1 MNVSIF
7 GYFDDPSQQSA
18 AYDPGLTALCPHCL
32 RVLDLPVITISLM
45 RQGSPRSYFYR
56 VHRSCHLRANSTDIQ
71 RVESSLI
78 DAEETP

>member
-7 GYFDDPSQQSA
+7 GYFDDPFQQSA

-45 RQGSPRSYFYR
+45 RQGGPRSYFYR
-56 VHRSCHLRANSTDIQ
+56 AHRNCHLRANSADIQ